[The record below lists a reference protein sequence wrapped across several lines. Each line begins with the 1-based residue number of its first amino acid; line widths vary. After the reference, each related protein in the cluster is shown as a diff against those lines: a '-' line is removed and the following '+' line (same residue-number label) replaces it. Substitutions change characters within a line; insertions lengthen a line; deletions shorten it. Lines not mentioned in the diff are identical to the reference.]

1 MVHAGEAVRLK
12 REWCRSV
19 DIIDRRPNPHGK
31 NIENRRRVLER
42 ARGAVQKAVRDSV
55 ARGKIREIGQG
66 NAVSVPSDALHE
78 PTFHRIFT
86 EGVREIVLTG
96 NREFSRGDRL
106 QRPPAGGGSGN
117 GGGPGQGGEK
127 GGGEDSFRFVLS
139 RDEFLDLFFDDLEL
153 PDLVKREIATTE
165 NSVPS
170 RSGLSNDGAPSHLD
184 LGRTMRRSVA
194 RRIGLG
200 RPKPDDLREVDERI
214 AELEARRPLGAEE
227 IEELE
232 RQRERR
238 STIRQRMA
246 RIPWVDPVDLRFR
259 RYTLTPQPS
268 TRAVMFCIM
277 DVSGSMTERMKDLA
291 KQFFLLLHVFLE
303 RRYKKVDI
311 VFIRHAESA
320 EEVDEETFFHDPRTG
335 GTIVSSALE
344 LMHGIQRERYPAGS
358 WNIYVA
364 QASDGDNASSDTQRT
379 ASLLQEQIL
388 PAVQYYAYIEITG
401 SGAVIRGETDLWRSY
416 RTIAE
421 QNDHL
426 AIRQVGDR
434 KEIFP
439 VFRDLFSRQ
448 HDHAEA

>member
-1 MVHAGEAVRLK
+1 
-12 REWCRSV
+12 V

-31 NIENRRRVLER
+31 NIENRRRVLQR
-42 ARGAVQKAVRDSV
+42 ARSAVQKAVRDSV
-55 ARGKIREIGQG
+55 ARGKIREVGQG
-66 NAVSVPSDALHE
+66 NAVSVPADALHE
-78 PTFHRIFT
+78 PTFHRVFSD
-86 EGVREIVLTG
+86 GVREIVLTG

-106 QRPPAGGGSGN
+106 QRPPRGAGQGGGGE
-117 GGGPGQGGEK
+117 GQGGEN

-153 PDLVKREIATTE
+153 PDLVKREIAATE
-165 NSVPS
+165 TSTPS
-170 RSGLSNDGAPSHLD
+170 RAGLTNEGSPSHLD
-184 LGRTMRRSVA
+184 LGRTMRRSIA
-194 RRIGLG
+194 RRLGLG
-200 RPKPDDLREVDERI
+200 RPKPDDLREVEARI
-214 AELEARRPLGAEE
+214 AELEDRRPLAAEE
-227 IEELE
+227 LDELE
-232 RQRERR
+232 LLRERR
-238 STIRQRMA
+238 GTIRQRLA
-246 RIPWVDPVDLRFR
+246 RIPWVDPVDLRYR
-259 RYTLTPQPS
+259 RYTAVPQPA

-303 RRYKKVDI
+303 RRYKKVEI

-344 LMHGIQRERYPAGS
+344 LMSSIQRERFPAGS

-364 QASDGDNASSDTQRT
+364 QASDGDNASSDTNRS
-379 ASLLQEQIL
+379 ASLLRDEIL

-421 QNDHL
+421 HNEHL

-448 HDHAEA
+448 QDTAEA